1 MTSKDAKDISISN
14 AEDHILGYMIGNDLT
29 ARLFQDP
36 TRAGG
41 QFTRAK
47 AFDNFAPTGPF
58 LANKNLFGGLGG
70 KRVKTTV
77 NGKVMQ
83 DSALDLIHGPA
94 KLVSFLSIGKS
105 FRSDMLDEDVFSM
118 LKV

>member
-1 MTSKDAKDISISN
+1 V
-14 AEDHILGYMIGNDLT
+14 IGNDLT

-36 TRAGG
+36 SRAGG

-47 AFDNFAPTGPF
+47 AFDNFAPAGPF
-58 LANKNLFGGLGG
+58 LANKKLFGGLEG
-70 KRVKTTV
+70 KKVRTTV

-94 KLVSFLSIGKS
+94 KLVSFLSIGTS
-105 FRSDMLDEDVFSM
+105 PDAVCLTNTFFSPP
-118 LKV
+118 KTIR